1 MKNYTR
7 KILQLLL
14 VLAAGMLHAQ
24 NPQEQMYACASYP
37 LELTTAKT
45 THLVFP
51 YDIISVDRG
60 SENILAQK
68 ARGAANVLQVKAARS
83 GFQQTSL
90 TVITADKKLYGSTVD
105 YVSNPLQTI
114 IEFVAGP
121 SAPAVHLQDP
131 AYNQAELEEFSKN
144 VLDQPKSVRGVRDKS
159 IQSSFS
165 LDGIFIHKDV
175 TYYQLRLQNSSQLS
189 YDIESVRFFVREKK
203 RVKRTAIQE
212 REIGPLL
219 TRSSSGLVPA
229 ESTQLFV
236 YALPKFTT
244 DKGQYL
250 SIELRE
256 KNGGRH
262 LNLDVSARK
271 IVGARAIA
279 E

>member
-131 AYNQAELEEFSKN
+131 AYNQAELEEF
-144 VLDQPKSVRGVRDKS
+144 L
-159 IQSSFS
+159 S
-165 LDGIFIHKDV
+165 LIH
-175 TYYQLRLQNSSQLS
+175 
-189 YDIESVRFFVREKK
+189 I
-203 RVKRTAIQE
+203 
-212 REIGPLL
+212 
-219 TRSSSGLVPA
+219 
-229 ESTQLFV
+229 
-236 YALPKFTT
+236 
-244 DKGQYL
+244 
-250 SIELRE
+250 
-256 KNGGRH
+256 
-262 LNLDVSARK
+262 
-271 IVGARAIA
+271 
-279 E
+279 